1 MPMRPVGRCTGAS
14 LQVMESWEVV
24 LKTVG
29 FDISVRDVRVY
40 ATDTMGFVTC
50 VEIME
55 GDDRRGR

>member
-1 MPMRPVGRCTGAS
+1 
-14 LQVMESWEVV
+14 MESWEVV